1 MNDQS
6 IHQLNSPATP
16 ANATPD
22 FEFYF
27 FSELYKRPVCAGKVK
42 DRIGKVTDLVFK
54 MADPYPDAVGILI
67 DHGWGK
73 PNEFVTWDKVVKIE
87 DDAVFVARREDGT
100 PYPPFEDQPGLILVN
115 EHLMGQTI
123 LDIDGR
129 RTEVV
134 NDVHLL
140 ESKGRMVLVHV
151 DISFNGFLRKWGL
164 GRLTWIKD
172 QFISWRYVQP
182 LSVEDT
188 NTDTVS
194 LSITRKR
201 IKNLPSEDLADALEE
216 LQGKEQEA
224 VFSALDS
231 EKAASVLVEV
241 EPRAQRQLIANL
253 RQERARTIL
262 SELSAPQLAALFS
275 VLPYNDVTGLMALLP
290 KEQADRIK
298 VIFSQRHAT
307 AHTLMSADYVAV
319 PKETKVGE
327 LLRSLRATQRDPSS
341 ISYVYVVTP
350 ENVLAGVV
358 DLRDLVLAHDETM
371 VGDLMVFP
379 VVAAQDS
386 NLWDEIAEIFDKYH
400 YQILPVVDAK
410 DHILGVINTK
420 DIVKAGTPRAVPED

>member
-1 MNDQS
+1 MNSQPDNQP
-6 IHQLNSPATP
+6 QPPTP
-16 ANATPD
+16 PSDETQD
-22 FEFYF
+22 FQFYF
-27 FSELYKRPVCAGKVK
+27 FSELYKRHVCAGKVK

-54 MADPYPDAVGILI
+54 MAEPYPDAVGILL

-73 PNEFVTWDKVVKIE
+73 PNEFVPWDKMVKIE
-87 DDAVFVARREDGT
+87 DDAIFVAQREDGT
-100 PYPPFEDQPGLILVN
+100 PYPPFADQPGLILVN

-164 GRLTWIKD
+164 GWLTWIKD

-188 NTDTVS
+188 DTDTVS

-216 LQGKEQEA
+216 LKGDEQRA

-231 EKAASVLVEV
+231 GKAAEVLIEA

-262 SELSAPQLAALFS
+262 SEMSVPQLAALFS
-275 VLPYNDVTGLMALLP
+275 VLPHDDVTGLMGLLP
-290 KEQADRIK
+290 KPQAKKLQNLI
-298 VIFSQRHAT
+298 SQREVT
-307 AHTLMSADYVAV
+307 AQTLMSTDYVAV
-319 PKETKVGE
+319 LKEARVAEVLNDIRTSKRE
-327 LLRSLRATQRDPSS
+327 PYT
-341 ISYVYVVTP
+341 ISYVYVVTND
-350 ENVLAGVV
+350 NVLAGVS
-358 DLRDLVLAHDETM
+358 DLRDIVLAPDDTK
-371 VGDLMVFP
+371 VGDLSVSP
-379 VVAAQDS
+379 VVSAQEDDAQEDLAAM
-386 NLWDEIAEIFDKYH
+386 FVKYH
-400 YQILPVVDAK
+400 FRIVPVVDAK
-410 DHILGVINTK
+410 DHILGVVHHK
-420 DIVKAGTPRAVPED
+420 DIIKGLAARSFI

>member
-1 MNDQS
+1 MNGQP
-6 IHQLNSPATP
+6 NSQPKPSGPTTVAQQG
-16 ANATPD
+16 

-54 MADPYPDAVGILI
+54 MADPYPEAVGILL

-73 PNEFVTWDKVVKIE
+73 PNEFVTWDKVRKIE
-87 DDAVFVARREDGT
+87 DDAIFVT
-100 PYPPFEDQPGLILVN
+100 PTENGQAFPPFVDQPGWILLN

-182 LSVEDT
+182 LSVEDKG
-188 NTDTVS
+188 TDTVS

-216 LQGKEQEA
+216 LKGNEQQA

-231 EKAASVLVEV
+231 EKAAEVLIEA

-253 RQERARTIL
+253 RKERARGIL
-262 SELSAPQLAALFS
+262 SEMSVPQLAALFA
-275 VLPYNDVTGLMALLP
+275 VLPHDDVTELMGLLP
-290 KEQADRIK
+290 KEQADRLEALI
-298 VIFSQRHAT
+298 SQREVT
-307 AHTLMSADYVAV
+307 ARTLMSADYVAV
-319 PKETKVGE
+319 AKESKVGE
-327 LLRSLRATQRDPSS
+327 VLNNIRVSKRDAGC
-341 ISYVYVVTP
+341 ISYIYVVGP
-350 ENVLAGVV
+350 EKMLVGVV
-358 DLRDLVLAHDETM
+358 DLRDLVLAGDAM
-371 VGDLMVFP
+371 GLGDLMVSP
-379 VVAAQDS
+379 VVSAQEHD
-386 NLWDEIAEIFDKYH
+386 LRDDIAEMFAKYH
-400 YQILPVVDAK
+400 FRIIPVVDDQ
-410 DHILGVINTK
+410 DHILGVINHR
-420 DIVKAGTPRAVPED
+420 DVVGATPRATPGG

>member
-1 MNDQS
+1 MNGQP
-6 IHQLNSPATP
+6 NSQPKPAGPTTV
-16 ANATPD
+16 AQQD

-54 MADPYPDAVGILI
+54 MADPYPEAVGILL

-73 PNEFVTWDKVVKIE
+73 PNEFVTWDKVRKIE
-87 DDAVFVARREDGT
+87 ADAIFVT
-100 PYPPFEDQPGLILVN
+100 PTENGQAFPPFVDQPGWILLN

-182 LSVEDT
+182 LSVEDKD
-188 NTDTVS
+188 TDTVS

-216 LQGKEQEA
+216 LKGNEQQA

-231 EKAASVLVEV
+231 EKAAEVLIEA

-253 RQERARTIL
+253 RKERARGIL
-262 SELSAPQLAALFS
+262 SEMSVPQLAALFA
-275 VLPYNDVTGLMALLP
+275 VLPHDDVTELMGLLP
-290 KEQADRIK
+290 KEQADRLQALI
-298 VIFSQRHAT
+298 SQREVT
-307 AHTLMSADYVAV
+307 ARTLMSAEYVAV
-319 PKETKVGE
+319 AKESKVGE
-327 LLRSLRATQRDPSS
+327 VLNNIRVSKRDAGC
-341 ISYVYVVTP
+341 ISYIYVVSP
-350 ENVLAGVV
+350 EKTLVGVV
-358 DLRDLVLAHDETM
+358 DLRDLVLAGDDTS
-371 VGDLMVFP
+371 VGDLMVSP
-379 VVAAQDS
+379 VVSAQEHD
-386 NLWDEIAEIFDKYH
+386 LQDDIAEMFAKYH
-400 YQILPVVDAK
+400 FRIIPVVD
-410 DHILGVINTK
+410 DQDQILGVINHR
-420 DIVKAGTPRAVPED
+420 DIVGAMPRATPGG